1 MGLFEYIVKSRS
13 GVYKDN
19 PENRRLHRVGQRYGE
34 RKIANES
41 NSDTKFPSKET
52 LARWNDR
59 KKSLG
64 GQYKTISSIEEF
76 RDNKAREVLRE
87 KLIQETVSKATR
99 HFDKPKAV
107 FCLGGAASGKSSS
120 LVSLGYD
127 SSKIPCQLN
136 PDEYQEKAFQGDN
149 MFYNW
154 TDAGSG
160 AGRLHDETSAMT
172 KEAYE
177 RVLTTG
183 GDFVKDGV
191 MSNYEKALA
200 DIQAAIGA
208 GYDPE
213 IVGVSLDTGEAL
225 KRCHARYERAEEKEK
240 YSGRL
245 VPDDI
250 LISGYSGAATTF
262 ARLMMEH
269 PELKLKLFDNNVERG
284 EKPVLVYDS
293 TKQPP
298 ILDKDKVLQFFK
310 KSVAYNQIK
319 DYMEMKNDFAKSIL
333 DSPYNRVEGGQKIE
347 LFNVLS
353 KYRYQRQNRQLTT
366 YVAYAEDLGITKE
379 EALAYQ
385 NWINDGNPTG
395 IESDEQFYEIQKQV
409 YGKVVIK
416 LSWL

>member
-34 RKIANES
+34 RKIANERAIA
-41 NSDTKFPSKET
+41 TQKLPSKET

-64 GQYKTISSIEEF
+64 GQYKTIFSIEEF

-87 KLIQETVSKATR
+87 KPI
-99 HFDKPKAV
+99 
-107 FCLGGAASGKSSS
+107 
-120 LVSLGYD
+120 
-127 SSKIPCQLN
+127 
-136 PDEYQEKAFQGDN
+136 
-149 MFYNW
+149 
-154 TDAGSG
+154 
-160 AGRLHDETSAMT
+160 
-172 KEAYE
+172 
-177 RVLTTG
+177 
-183 GDFVKDGV
+183 
-191 MSNYEKALA
+191 
-200 DIQAAIGA
+200 
-208 GYDPE
+208 
-213 IVGVSLDTGEAL
+213 
-225 KRCHARYERAEEKEK
+225 
-240 YSGRL
+240 
-245 VPDDI
+245 
-250 LISGYSGAATTF
+250 
-262 ARLMMEH
+262 
-269 PELKLKLFDNNVERG
+269 
-284 EKPVLVYDS
+284 LVYDS

-333 DSPYNRVEGGQKIE
+333 DNPYNRVEGGQKIE
-347 LFNVLS
+347 LFNVLA